1 MMYVDLLLI
10 TQITCFV
17 KNQFREW
24 NISAIQIYL
33 YIMLSSR

>member
-1 MMYVDLLLI
+1 MTYVDLLLI
-10 TQITCFV
+10 TQIACIV

-33 YIMLSSR
+33 YNMLPSR